1 MKDKERQ
8 DIAQDPEVAKA
19 TILQVSLFATS
30 DLLEA
35 TTRENTFETQSKVL
49 LEKFRK
55 EFDSIEWVRT

>member
-30 DLLEA
+30 ELLKA
-35 TTRENTFETQSKVL
+35 ATRENTFETQSKVL

>member
-35 TTRENTFETQSKVL
+35 ATRENTFEPQSKVL
-49 LEKFRK
+49 LEKFRE